1 MRRNPSGVCLLE
13 IPSRAHR
20 LVRLTLLAFSVA
32 VGGVA
37 CAQRISLPTGAG
49 VLQTDDT
56 VGGAAYLEDGS
67 RRCGDTQTLTAQIDF
82 RGWVAG
88 HDMRRRL
95 WVGAGFPALV
105 RIESNESAGAPTFVF
120 TADGDEAM
128 LYLPSDDRVIRGER
142 AAVLAE
148 VVVGIPLT
156 SVDLEG
162 LLTGCPRIGG
172 SLDVRMFGNRW
183 MRVGV
188 GDDEFFYR
196 RTDSNKPWL
205 LTAMIRRIG
214 DRGLRWRVEYAGY
227 REHFPRSIRL
237 ASVEWNGQVGRSF
250 DLRLSL
256 DQVQF
261 NPRLGPALFKVEVP
275 SSARPTTIDELR
287 RIGRLTSAP
296 LAAERSHR

>member
-1 MRRNPSGVCLLE
+1 M
-13 IPSRAHR
+13 
-20 LVRLTLLAFSVA
+20 LLAFSVA

-37 CAQRISLPTGAG
+37 CTPRISLPTGAG
-49 VLQTDDT
+49 VLQIDDQ
-56 VGGAAYLEDGS
+56 VGAAAYLEDGS
-67 RRCGDTQTLTAQIDF
+67 RRCGDTQSVTAQVDF

-88 HDMRRRL
+88 HAIRRRL
-95 WVGAGFPALV
+95 WVGARFPALA
-105 RIESNESAGAPTFVF
+105 RIESIESSGASAFVF
-120 TADGDEAM
+120 TADGDDAM
-128 LYLPSDDRVIRGER
+128 LYLPGDGRVIQSER

-148 VVVGIPLT
+148 VIVGIPLT

-162 LLTGCPRIGG
+162 LLTGCPRTSG
-172 SLDVRMFGNRW
+172 SFDVRMFGNRW

-196 RTDSNKPWL
+196 RTDSNGPWL

-214 DRGLRWRVEYAGY
+214 DRALRWRVEYAGY

-250 DLRLSL
+250 DLHLSL
-256 DQVQF
+256 DRVQL
-261 NPRLGPALFKVEVP
+261 NPRLSPAIFKVEMP
-275 SSARPTTIDELR
+275 SSTRPTTLDELR

-296 LAAERSHR
+296 LAAERAR